1 MRQSTLTV
9 RLLRAVALAAII
21 AGSGADPVVAKIPYF
36 TVDIKPTAPVA
47 GEPIRVVVRFWA
59 DADHTS
65 AAPFD
70 WETTMDDLLVFRP
83 ERGGPGVAVPLQMR
97 EPGRFEATVTLE
109 AGDWTLVA
117 FPDRTGWA
125 TAQIPEGY
133 PDTIPLTV
141 REAALDAWRSVG
153 PFVLVALAIGAEAC
167 AWFLLLR
174 GLSQLAGRDI
184 RVTQ

>member
-1 MRQSTLTV
+1 MPSSTWAVCLV
-9 RLLRAVALAAII
+9 RAAALAAIMT
-21 AGSGADPVVAKIPYF
+21 GSGADPVAAKIPYF
-36 TVDIKPTAPVA
+36 TVDIAPTAPVS
-47 GEPIRVVVRFWA
+47 GEPILIVVRFWV
-59 DADHTS
+59 DAGHTN

-70 WETTMDDLLVFRP
+70 WEPTMDNLLVIRSAAGKR
-83 ERGGPGVAVPLQMR
+83 EMHVPLRLR
-97 EPGRFEATVTLE
+97 EPGRFEGTVTLE

-174 GLSQLAGRDI
+174 GLSQLAGRDT